1 MTAASSG
8 SAHKSA
14 PTPPNRSQRLPDR
27 PREGK
32 SKRTLIESA
41 CTACQ
46 KRKSRVSS
54 SPFYSLPNA
63 NLVNIHML
71 TIFPS
76 ATGSGRYLVTKSR
89 VLSDPVLTPNSQT
102 GMLSLP
108 STTHRLRLQCRRR
121 RESMV
126 SSTSEDTHAREGAR
140 RGARYITPVTVEA

>member
-1 MTAASSG
+1 MTSASSG

-14 PTPPNRSQRLPDR
+14 PIPPNRSQRPPDR

-54 SPFYSLPNA
+54 SPFYSLLNA

-76 ATGSGRYLVTKSR
+76 ATDSGRYLVTKAC
-89 VLSDPVLTPNSQT
+89 VLSSLGPRTDPKFTDRYALVAEHYTQIVAT
-102 GMLSLP
+102 M
-108 STTHRLRLQCRRR
+108 QKK
-121 RESMV
+121 
-126 SSTSEDTHAREGAR
+126 ARVDGQPFVGRYAR
-140 RGARYITPVTVEA
+140 